1 MSIDTAAVATAF
13 SSHRFEETFDA
24 LAPDAIW
31 NAVGQSVIEGRD
43 AIVETCR
50 AAAAEFETTSTE
62 FTRFVT
68 VAGTDAV
75 AVDAI
80 ARYTDSDG
88 SVSIVSSCDIYEFA
102 GDLLTMI
109 TSYAVELPA

>member
-13 SSHRFEETFDA
+13 SSHRFEEAYAA
-24 LAPDAIW
+24 LAPDAVW
-31 NAVGQSVIEGRD
+31 NAVGQGLFEGRD
-43 AIVETCR
+43 AIVETCK
-50 AAAAEFETTSTE
+50 ATAAELATTTTE

-80 ARYTDSDG
+80 ARYTGSDG
-88 SVSIVSSCDIYEFA
+88 SVSIVSSCDVYEFA
-102 GDLLTMI
+102 GDQLTMI